1 MGEKKN
7 ENSFVWQL
15 HRIELR
21 ISEIE
26 DRDSRSKNFQF
37 LILLVSLADV
47 VLIFF
52 IFMNYFEV

>member
-37 LILLVSLADV
+37 FISLVSLADV
-47 VLIFF
+47 VLIFRRT
-52 IFMNYFEV
+52 